1 MHTPI
6 YDIIGDIHGHGIS
19 LKNLLNKLGYEQ
31 SNGIYQHPQGNKA
44 VFLGDFIDR
53 GPTHREVIDT
63 VRPMIDSGHALGI
76 MGNHEF
82 NAICYHTP
90 DEQGGYLR
98 ERSEKN
104 VEQHEAFMA
113 TYPDKAERD
122 EIINWF
128 KTLPLWIE
136 LEFCRAVH
144 ACWHE
149 DSMVA
154 LKPWLKEDNT
164 LLDIGYI
171 VASDKTHPAYDA
183 VETLLKGVETKLPDN
198 QYFFDKE
205 NNKRH
210 DIRTKWWDPSADT
223 YENAALPDLSD
234 HVKHK
239 RNHTTPPESRF
250 GYPTEAKP
258 LFIGHYWRK
267 DDPQPLTPNV
277 ACVDYS
283 IAKEGKLAAYRMRP
297 GENLS
302 KRNFYW
308 VD

>member
-113 TYPDKAERD
+113 TYPDKDERD

-128 KTLPLWIE
+128 KTLPLWLE
-136 LEFCRAVH
+136 LETCRVVH

-149 DSMVA
+149 DSMAA

-164 LLDIGYI
+164 LLDIGYV

-183 VETLLKGVETKLPDN
+183 VETLLKGVETPLPN
-198 QYFFDKE
+198 GLSFKDKSGHTRR
-205 NNKRH
+205 N
-210 DIRTKWWDPSADT
+210 IRTKWWDSNADT
-223 YENAALPDLSD
+223 FSKASISTEIDLEE
-234 HVKHK
+234 K
-239 RNHTTPPESRF
+239 TPKETRW
-250 GYPTEAKP
+250 GYPKDAKP
-258 LFIGHYWRK
+258 VFFGHYWFK
-267 DDPQPLTPNV
+267 EDPQPQSTNV
-277 ACVDYS
+277 ICVDYS
-283 IAKEGKLAAYRMRP
+283 LAENGKLAAYRIRP
-297 GENLS
+297 GETLS